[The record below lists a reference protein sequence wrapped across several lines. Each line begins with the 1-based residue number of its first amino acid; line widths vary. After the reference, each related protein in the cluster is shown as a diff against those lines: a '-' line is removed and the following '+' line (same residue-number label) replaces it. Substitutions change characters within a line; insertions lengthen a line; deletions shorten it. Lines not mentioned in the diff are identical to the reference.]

1 MSEPARDTGATWLD
15 SQADA
20 AQGIIGTLPPRP
32 LPDSRPPVEPFR
44 ADMLP
49 EAIRAYVMDVADR
62 QQSPPDFVAVASICG
77 LSAVLGRKVLIRP
90 KQHDDWTVTPN
101 QWGAIIGR
109 PSAMKSPSMKEA
121 LRPLD
126 KIQRDAR
133 EAFEFALEE
142 HAAENRLREIEKGE
156 IEKQA
161 KKLAREKKREEALA
175 LLVQSEAEG
184 EAPTRLRLVVNDA
197 SVEKLGELLNEN
209 PNGLILVRDEL
220 AGWLSKMTQDDH
232 QADRAFYLECFDGN
246 GRFTYDRIGRG
257 TIDIEHCTL
266 SMIGGIQPSKI
277 APLVRGATRGTADDG
292 LIQRL
297 QLAVWPDDNRRWRWI
312 DRQPDAKARHAFEQA
327 FYRLHGLHFDD
338 GTGEPPCWR
347 FTAKAQGLFV
357 EWMEEVQK
365 IARADDIHPALES
378 HLLKMPQTIAGLALL
393 FEVLDGQGGEVGE
406 IATAR
411 ALEWADYL
419 RSHAERLYSVAVGSA
434 IESARLILSR
444 REKLPELFT
453 GRDIQRKGWAGLDS
467 LEAIRDAL
475 ETLVEYG
482 YLTES
487 LMPPTAQGGRPS
499 TRYHWNP
506 LLQRGEV

>member
-1 MSEPARDTGATWLD
+1 MSEPALDTGASWLD
-15 SQADA
+15 SC
-20 AQGIIGTLPPRP
+20 AQGDQGLAGVLPPKP
-32 LPDSRPPVEPFR
+32 LPDSRPAVQPFR
-44 ADMLP
+44 PEMLP
-49 EAIRAYVMDVADR
+49 DAIHDYVMDVAGR

-121 LRPLD
+121 LRPLE

-133 EAFEFALEE
+133 EDHEQAVDEYT
-142 HAAENRLREIEKGE
+142 AEKRLQEIEKGE
-156 IEKQA
+156 VEKQA
-161 KKLAREKKREEALA
+161 KKLAREKKRDEALE
-175 LLVQSEAEG
+175 LMRQSEDM
-184 EAPTRLRLVVNDA
+184 EAPPKRLRLVVNDA

-220 AGWLSKMTQDDH
+220 AGWLSKMTQDDY

-297 QLAVWPDDNRRWRWI
+297 QLAVWPDDTKRWRWI
-312 DRQPDAKARHAFEQA
+312 DRKPDAKARDAFEQA
-327 FYRLHGLHFDD
+327 FYRLHSLHLDD
-338 GTGEPPCWR
+338 GDGEPPCWR
-347 FTAKAQGLFV
+347 FDEEAQGFFI
-357 EWMEEVQK
+357 EWMEEIQK
-365 IARADDIHPALES
+365 AARADDIHPALES

-393 FEVLDGQGGEVGE
+393 FEVLDGRGGEVGKA
-406 IATAR
+406 ATAR

-419 RSHAERLYSVAVGSA
+419 RSHAERLYSVATGSA
-434 IESARLILSR
+434 IEGARLIMSR
-444 REKLPELFT
+444 REKLPEPFT
-453 GRDIQRKGWAGLDS
+453 TRDIQRKGWAGLDN
-467 LEAIRDAL
+467 LEAIRDAID
-475 ETLVEYG
+475 TLVEYG
-482 YLTES
+482 HVIES

-506 LLQRGEV
+506 LISREGA